1 MPEARTT
8 KEERSMGKAARLKQE
23 RRVTKPPPV
32 GKNAARP
39 PQRLVLLA
47 TAGIA
52 GIIVV
57 VVVILLATKSS
68 PKTAPP
74 AKVTASDAN
83 ASAALISA
91 AQAVGFHPTTEAGV
105 GEVETKPASAAPTPT
120 NPDLLAVGTFAP
132 NFTLKTPQGQSIS
145 LASYRGKAI
154 LLEFFATWC
163 PHCNAESP
171 YLATMA
177 RSLKSKGVQFLS
189 VNADSETAPSVYA
202 FHRYY
207 GLPYPALVDPGSNPG
222 SFNSPG
228 GAGQVSNVYKVQAYP
243 TFYVLDK
250 TGKIT
255 WRSDGE
261 QPNALLRQELLK
273 AAGSA

>member
-1 MPEARTT
+1 
-8 KEERSMGKAARLKQE
+8 MGKAARLKQE

-32 GKNAARP
+32 GKTATRP
-39 PQRLVLLA
+39 PQRMVLLA

-57 VVVILLATKSS
+57 VVIILLSTKSS

-83 ASAALISA
+83 APASLISA
-91 AQAVGFHPTTEAGV
+91 AQAIGFHPTTEAGV
-105 GEVETKPASAAPTPT
+105 GEIETKPATAAQPSSNTK
-120 NPDLLAVGTFAP
+120 LLPVGSFAT
-132 NFTLKTPQGQSIS
+132 NFTLETPQGGKVS
-145 LASYRGKAI
+145 LSSYRGKAV

-163 PHCNAESP
+163 PHCNAEEP

-177 RSLKSKGVQFLS
+177 KSLQSKGVRFLA
-189 VNADSETAPSVYA
+189 VNADGETAPSVYA

-207 GLPYPALVDPGSNPG
+207 GMSYPALVDPSSQAG

-228 GAGQVSNVYKVQAYP
+228 ASGPVSSAYQVEAFP

-273 AAGSA
+273 AAGA